1 MCDTMQL
8 MLAGLAGM
16 GATMVE
22 KAGFDAI
29 GRGEKVRLTLWLE
42 PSVRDSLKAQAA
54 SLGVSASA
62 YVSVLVGER
71 MKDES
76 GKNNA

>member
-1 MCDTMQL
+1 MYAC
-8 MLAGLAGM
+8 LAEI
-16 GATMVE
+16 GAVMAE
-22 KAGFDAI
+22 KVGFEAI

-42 PSVRDSLKAQAA
+42 PNVRDALKAQAA

-71 MKDES
+71 MKGES
-76 GKNNA
+76 DKSDA

>member
-1 MCDTMQL
+1 
-8 MLAGLAGM
+8 MLACLLEM
-16 GATMVE
+16 GAAMAE
-22 KAGFDAI
+22 KAGFETI

-42 PSVRDSLKAQAA
+42 PSVRDALKAQAA

-71 MKDES
+71 IKGES
-76 GKNNA
+76 DKSDA

>member
-1 MCDTMQL
+1 MFGC
-8 MLAGLAGM
+8 LAEM
-16 GATMVE
+16 GAVMAE

-42 PSVRDSLKAQAA
+42 PNVRDALKAQAA

-71 MKDES
+71 MNGEGDR
-76 GKNNA
+76 NAV